1 MKLINFEESSV
12 KISLDKD
19 ELYIIQAIVGE
30 IYSGVCVDCRDFEI
44 IHGVEKIKFFLRIK
58 NLKKYMILGINVS

>member
-30 IYSGVCVDCRDFEI
+30 IIQAYAWIVEI
-44 IHGVEKIKFFLRIK
+44 LR
-58 NLKKYMILGINVS
+58 

>member
-1 MKLINFEESSV
+1 MKLIDFEGNLV

-44 IHGVEKIKFFLRIK
+44 IHGVKK
-58 NLKKYMILGINVS
+58 NKVLLLDKELKKIYDTWDKC

>member
-1 MKLINFEESSV
+1 MKLIDFEGNLV

-44 IHGVEKIKFFLRIK
+44 IHGVEKNKVRLLDK
-58 NLKKYMILGINVS
+58 ELKKIYDTWDKC

>member
-1 MKLINFEESSV
+1 MKLINFEEGSV

-44 IHGVEKIKFFLRIK
+44 IHGVEKNKVLSLDKER
-58 NLKKYMILGINVS
+58 KKIYDTWDKC

>member
-1 MKLINFEESSV
+1 MKLIDFERNLV

-44 IHGVEKIKFFLRIK
+44 IHGVEKNKVLLLDK
-58 NLKKYMILGINVS
+58 ELKKIYDTWDKC

>member
-1 MKLINFEESSV
+1 MKLIDFEENLV

-30 IYSGVCVDCRDFEI
+30 IY
-44 IHGVEKIKFFLRIK
+44 
-58 NLKKYMILGINVS
+58 

>member
-1 MKLINFEESSV
+1 MKLIGFEENLV
-12 KISLDKD
+12 KISLNKD

-44 IHGVEKIKFFLRIK
+44 IHGVEKNKVLSLNKYIKIYDTWDK
-58 NLKKYMILGINVS
+58 C

>member
-30 IYSGVCVDCRDFEI
+30 IYSGVCVDCRDYDTWD
-44 IHGVEKIKFFLRIK
+44 KCQ
-58 NLKKYMILGINVS
+58 LGKVGTCCPPFAVY

>member
-30 IYSGVCVDCRDFEI
+30 IYSGVCVESSTTPFADVPDCQTTVPHATSPSRY
-44 IHGVEKIKFFLRIK
+44 G
-58 NLKKYMILGINVS
+58 

>member
-1 MKLINFEESSV
+1 MKLIDFEGNLV

-30 IYSGVCVDCRDFEI
+30 IYSGVCVDCRDFGI
-44 IHGVEKIKFFLRIK
+44 IHGVEKNKVLLLDK
-58 NLKKYMILGINVS
+58 ELKKIYDTWDKC

>member
-30 IYSGVCVDCRDFEI
+30 IYSGVCVDCRDYDTWD
-44 IHGVEKIKFFLRIK
+44 KC
-58 NLKKYMILGINVS
+58 

>member
-1 MKLINFEESSV
+1 
-12 KISLDKD
+12 ISLDKD

-44 IHGVEKIKFFLRIK
+44 IHGVEKNKVLLLDK
-58 NLKKYMILGINVS
+58 ELKKIYDTWDKC

>member
-1 MKLINFEESSV
+1 MKLIDFEGNLV

-44 IHGVEKIKFFLRIK
+44 IHGVEKK
-58 NLKKYMILGINVS
+58 

>member
-30 IYSGVCVDCRDFEI
+30 IYSEAYAWIVEI
-44 IHGVEKIKFFLRIK
+44 LR
-58 NLKKYMILGINVS
+58 